1 MMIERHALA
10 TLKHALDRQATV
22 ALIGPRQSGKTTLA
36 LAVAEGRPSL
46 YLDLEKASDRARLSD
61 PSAFLALHADELVI
75 LDEVHRMPALFEEL
89 RGVIDQGRRD
99 GRRTGRFLVLGSAA
113 IDLLRQSSESLA
125 GRIEYVELSPLTA
138 VEMADAH
145 DVTRLWLRGGFPE
158 SFLAASDGDSL
169 AIRLSFIRTYLERDV
184 PMFGPRIAA
193 EALERMWTMLA
204 HSQGGLLNASRLASS
219 MAISAPTVTNYIGLL
234 VDLLLVRRLKP
245 FHANLGKRLVKSPKV
260 YVRDSGLT
268 HALLGIQTIDDLL
281 GHPIAGPSWEG
292 FVIESLLAVT
302 PAGTS
307 ASFYQSSGGAEIDL
321 ILAMGARHGVW
332 AIEIKRTSAP
342 KLERGLRSA
351 LADITPTKA
360 FIVHGGY
367 DQFPLGGG
375 VEAISLQGLTRML
388 AALH

>member
-281 GHPIAGPSWEG
+281 RDLIAGPSWEG

-321 ILAMGARHGVW
+321 IL
-332 AIEIKRTSAP
+332 
-342 KLERGLRSA
+342 
-351 LADITPTKA
+351 
-360 FIVHGGY
+360 
-367 DQFPLGGG
+367 
-375 VEAISLQGLTRML
+375 
-388 AALH
+388 